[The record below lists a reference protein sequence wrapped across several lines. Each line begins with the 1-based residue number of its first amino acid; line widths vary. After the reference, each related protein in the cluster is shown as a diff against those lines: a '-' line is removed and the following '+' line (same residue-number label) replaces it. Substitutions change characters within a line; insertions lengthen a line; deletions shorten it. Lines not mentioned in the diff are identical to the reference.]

1 MSRDPNDIPE
11 VFRRAMRDAGWDYG
25 TENDDDK
32 RPPFPPRPDRPTEP
46 PRPNRTLWILAII
59 FLLIISFNWIVTTY
73 TDLLWFQKMSYE
85 SVWLTQFVW
94 KIALFVIG
102 FLVALGLLWGNWH
115 LARQRAIR
123 NTPPMQPQLLKIPGA
138 RWVITGFAIFLALGF
153 ASSLSA
159 QWEQFLLFLNSVPFG
174 VSDPIFNQD
183 VSFYLFALPIFDL
196 IQGWLGSLLFMTT
209 AGVAL
214 LYAGN
219 NLPDIQQGRWKP
231 QHIPYVRKHVALLL
245 TLLLSVWA
253 VGYWLDIYHLLY
265 SPGGAV
271 FGATYTDMNAT
282 LWALR
287 AQMLFMSLAAVA
299 ALYTYFR
306 FNLRPLLI
314 TGGLWLL
321 SVVVL
326 GGLYPALLQRYAVEP
341 NELERERPYILN
353 NINFTRLAYNLDQ
366 VNSQPFSEIAVLDQE
381 VLSDAKAEAILRN
394 IRLWDYR
401 PLHDTYT
408 QLQALRPYYQFG
420 EIDIDRYQINGQT
433 RQVML
438 AVRELN
444 KANLSNPTW
453 VNRNLEFTHGFGLV
467 MNPVDQVTPDG
478 QPTFY
483 IQDIPPKSNVPE
495 IQITQP
501 EIYFGEL
508 MSDEVYVN
516 SNRPSFSYPSG
527 NENVE
532 SVYTGT
538 GGVPLD
544 SFIKRLA
551 FALRL
556 ADMNVVLTNEIDNN
570 SGVMLY
576 RPIRERVAK
585 IAPFLTL
592 DGDPYIVVDENGRL
606 IWILDA
612 YTTSDKFPYATFGA
626 NGFNYIR
633 NSAKI
638 TIDAYN
644 GTVNFYI
651 ADTQD
656 PIIQAY
662 DSAFPGLFQPLANMP
677 ADLVSHIRYPEG
689 LFRIQTEKYLKYH
702 MTDAR
707 VFYNQEDLWE
717 VPTEIFDGAEQLMEP
732 YYVTMP
738 LPGNVASEYLLIQP
752 LTPVGKPNMIAWMA
766 ARNDVPNYGDLVVY
780 ELPKQELVFGPL
792 QVEGRIDQEPEISQQ
807 FSLWDQRGS
816 RVIRGNLLVIPIGA
830 SFLYV
835 EPVYLLSDTS
845 ALPELKR
852 VIVAT
857 DTRIAMDVT
866 LSGALQS
873 LLGEEPGQ
881 IVIEDIA
888 PEAVPTP
895 EAGATAVPLPAD
907 ASVEQLIQSAND
919 HFEAAQAAQRDGDW
933 ATYGEEIDA
942 LKLDLDQLMQLT
954 GQ

>member
-1 MSRDPNDIPE
+1 
-11 VFRRAMRDAGWDYG
+11 
-25 TENDDDK
+25 
-32 RPPFPPRPDRPTEP
+32 
-46 PRPNRTLWILAII
+46 
-59 FLLIISFNWIVTTY
+59 
-73 TDLLWFQKMSYE
+73 
-85 SVWLTQFVW
+85 
-94 KIALFVIG
+94 
-102 FLVALGLLWGNWH
+102 
-115 LARQRAIR
+115 
-123 NTPPMQPQLLKIPGA
+123 
-138 RWVITGFAIFLALGF
+138 
-153 ASSLSA
+153 
-159 QWEQFLLFLNSVPFG
+159 
-174 VSDPIFNQD
+174 
-183 VSFYLFALPIFDL
+183 
-196 IQGWLGSLLFMTT
+196 
-209 AGVAL
+209 
-214 LYAGN
+214 
-219 NLPDIQQGRWKP
+219 
-231 QHIPYVRKHVALLL
+231 
-245 TLLLSVWA
+245 
-253 VGYWLDIYHLLY
+253 
-265 SPGGAV
+265 
-271 FGATYTDMNAT
+271 
-282 LWALR
+282 
-287 AQMLFMSLAAVA
+287 AVA

-366 VNSQPFSEIAVLDQE
+366 VNSQPFSDIAVLDQE
-381 VLSDAKAEAILRN
+381 VLSDVKAEAILRN

-483 IQDIPPKSNVPE
+483 IQDIPPQSNVPE

-544 SFIKRLA
+544 SFLKRLA

-556 ADMNVVLTNEIDNN
+556 ADMNVILTNEIDNN

-592 DGDPYIVVDENGRL
+592 DSDPYIVVDENGRL

-612 YTTSDKFPYATFGA
+612 YTTSDKFPYATFGT

-702 MTDAR
+702 MTDER

-881 IVIEDIA
+881 IVIEDVA

-895 EAGATAVPLPAD
+895 EAGATGVPLPTD
-907 ASVEQLIQSAND
+907 ASVEQLIQSANE
-919 HFEAAQAAQRDGDW
+919 HFEAAEAAQRDGDW

-942 LKLDLDQLMQLT
+942 LQLDLDQLMQLT